1 MYIFTKR
8 KPKQPRRLVETCVGD
23 LQEKEVCGN
32 IFVNTKENE
41 ENIFGK

>member
-8 KPKQPRRLVETCVGD
+8 KKQPRRLVETCVGD